1 MCHHAHPHTDMHTH
15 TLTHTDMQ
23 VLSGI
28 IALGRTA
35 RKNDFD
41 GPILGPKEAE
51 RNERDFS
58 SEVIQEG
65 NRVTS
70 LQYGSNKGASSAGM
84 TPYGLNRQV
93 YDPAV

>member
-1 MCHHAHPHTDMHTH
+1 MHSLHTH
-15 TLTHTDMQ
+15 THTNMQ

-35 RKNDFD
+35 RKNSFD

-51 RNERDFS
+51 RNERDFP

-65 NRVTS
+65 NMVTS

-84 TPYGLNRQV
+84 TPFGLNRQV
-93 YDPAV
+93 YDPAM